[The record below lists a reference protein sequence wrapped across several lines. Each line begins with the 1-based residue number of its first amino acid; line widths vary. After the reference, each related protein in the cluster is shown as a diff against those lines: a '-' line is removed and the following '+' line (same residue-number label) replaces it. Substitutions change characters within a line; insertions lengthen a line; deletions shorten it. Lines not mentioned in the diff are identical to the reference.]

1 MYLVPVPILRCQK
14 YVHHQHFPKG
24 TDRKIFTF
32 VNHQYLYLRISLLAL
47 HYVQLSK
54 GTAQKVKSVEQVKE
68 LAVLDLMMAVLLRLL
83 SVQNGVTVS
92 VLPINLVDLNVDL
105 DFKQLIF

>member
-1 MYLVPVPILRCQK
+1 M
-14 YVHHQHFPKG
+14 
-24 TDRKIFTF
+24 
-32 VNHQYLYLRISLLAL
+32 AL
-47 HYVQLSK
+47 HFVQLSK

-68 LAVLDLMMAVLLRLL
+68 LAVLDPMKAVLLKLL

-105 DFKQLIF
+105 DLILMK